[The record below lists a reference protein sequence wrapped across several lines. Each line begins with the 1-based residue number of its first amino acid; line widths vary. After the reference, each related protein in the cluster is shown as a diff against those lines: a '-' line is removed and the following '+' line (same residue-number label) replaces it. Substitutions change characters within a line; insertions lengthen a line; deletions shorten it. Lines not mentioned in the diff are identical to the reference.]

1 MSLVDI
7 LHFLIWMPNS
17 HFDGV
22 ETFRNCLTPEA
33 SLVIS
38 HCWLTLDTVIAHC
51 FSMEFLLSDTQG
63 KIFAYEEVIKTEMER
78 PCDVSW
84 YGLAFS

>member
-1 MSLVDI
+1 MSLVNI

-51 FSMEFLLSDTQG
+51 FSIEFFVVGYTG
-63 KIFAYEEVIKTEMER
+63 
-78 PCDVSW
+78 
-84 YGLAFS
+84 